1 MTLVCWTKQKKCLI
15 LQTLALLINQA
26 QCEKIVPNLKSL
38 DFNSSQYVCIG
49 WWHFF
54 LWSWNVTQFTNE
66 LKCKRKTWGA
76 DGASELELELLCH
89 QKKRDSS
96 FCPSKTKAH
105 KGHVGHWAWF
115 PIKQNCWAC
124 LKPIL
129 DSIDSHFLP
138 PWYGSLFGPTKL
150 LGEYITKNLL
160 LLWSFVSFWFV
171 EYISRKAVTKDAI
184 MDTCCFSFESRSPF
198 SSGHGVEKILAGI
211 SNVKLD
217 LTFIDR

>member
-1 MTLVCWTKQKKCLI
+1 M
-15 LQTLALLINQA
+15 
-26 QCEKIVPNLKSL
+26 
-38 DFNSSQYVCIG
+38 
-49 WWHFF
+49 
-54 LWSWNVTQFTNE
+54 TQFTNE
-66 LKCKRKTWGA
+66 LKCKRKTWA

-105 KGHVGHWAWF
+105 KGHVGHWAWC

-129 DSIDSHFLP
+129 DSIDSHFP
-138 PWYGSLFGPTKL
+138 PWYYVVCSGQPNFWAN
-150 LGEYITKNLL
+150 ITKNLL

-184 MDTCCFSFESRSPF
+184 MDTCCFSFEKNRVLFYLDDVEWKKSRREF
-198 SSGHGVEKILAGI
+198 QMWNLTYTYLAQI
-211 SNVKLD
+211 
-217 LTFIDR
+217 